1 MSFINKKVYD
11 AKQPFKNP
19 VDWFN
24 SHGEFEKIFEG
35 KANYRI
41 KTPSEAVCDK
51 TGISITYSN
60 GKVNYDDQE
69 ISLFQL
75 LSIVK
80 FNSIYQDAILYV
92 EYELMGSRLPYI
104 CVGTNYYK
112 VKREKDPSLEYERR
126 LIIDWSAEHIR
137 RQINDKEIFKKIPNF
152 DQFVIEPNY
161 IDYREHVNGNY
172 NLFAPMYHSNYSP
185 DENYDT
191 IKSLMSHIFGDQV
204 QQGYKYMQ
212 ALYVYPK
219 NKLPILA
226 LVSEEQNTGK
236 TTFLN
241 FLHMIFGDNYI
252 GITPG
257 TLMGNFNASYGFK
270 NIIGIEEA
278 VFDKGGVYERF
289 KSLSTDKHIMINKK
303 GVSEFTVDFYGK
315 FVLASNKPDK
325 FVRVAK
331 EERRFWIRKIPTISS
346 KIDNFNEKLFN
357 EIPAFLQYLKSMPEL
372 TWDDRMLFAPEEI
385 YTEGLDNLKDS
396 SRGTVEAEI
405 RFVME
410 SYFIENNINNTI
422 FATVSDIKD
431 LVFRFNNN
439 YSLSYISDVL
449 KNDMKLTSKQRRLK
463 DGQNRLNTD
472 RATDASAVFFELNRE
487 YFVKDAFDLTEAL
500 SHIQDA
506 ENPVGESVELPF

>member
-1 MSFINKKVYD
+1 MSFINQKVYD

-19 VDWFN
+19 IDWFN
-24 SHGEFEKIFEG
+24 RHGEFEKIFEG
-35 KANYRI
+35 KANYRV
-41 KTPSEAVCDK
+41 KSSTEAVCDK
-51 TGISITYSN
+51 TGIIITYNN

-69 ISLFQL
+69 ITLFQL
-75 LSIVK
+75 LTIVK
-80 FNSIYQDAILYV
+80 FNSIYQDAILHV
-92 EYELMGSRLPYI
+92 EYDLMGSKLPYI

-112 VKREKDPSLEYERR
+112 VKREKDPSFEYERR

-152 DQFVIEPNY
+152 DQFVIEPDYINY
-161 IDYREHVNGNY
+161 KEHINGNY
-172 NLFAPMYHSNYSP
+172 NLFAPMYHSNYST
-185 DENYDT
+185 NQNFDT
-191 IKSLMSHIFGDQV
+191 IKYFMTHIFGDQV
-204 QQGYKYMQ
+204 EQGYKYMQ

-257 TLMGNFNASYGFK
+257 TLMGNFNSSYGFK

-331 EERRFWIRKIPTISS
+331 EERRFWIRKIPLITN
-346 KIDNFNEKLFN
+346 KIENFNEKLFN
-357 EIPAFLQYLKSMPEL
+357 EIPAFLQHLKSMPEL
-372 TWDDRMLFAPEEI
+372 VWEDRMLFSPEEI

-396 SRGTVEAEI
+396 SRSTVEAEI

-410 SYFIENNINNTI
+410 SIFIEKNYVKPIY
-422 FATVSDIKD
+422 ATVSDIKD
-431 LVFRFNNN
+431 AVFKTNNN

-449 KNDMKLTSKQRRLK
+449 KNDMKLTAKQRRLK
-463 DGQNRLNTD
+463 KGQNRLNIERSD
-472 RATDASAVFFELNRE
+472 DASAVFYELNRE
-487 YFVKDAFDLTEAL
+487 FFVKNTIDLTEAL

-506 ENPVGESVELPF
+506 ETVAGESSDLPF

>member
-1 MSFINKKVYD
+1 MSHLNYKEIDRKKKYM
-11 AKQPFKNP
+11 NP

-24 SHGEFEKIFEG
+24 IHGDFVQIFDG
-35 KANYRI
+35 LKDYRVKSTTEVVST
-41 KTPSEAVCDK
+41 KTDLL
-51 TGISITYSN
+51 ITYAN
-60 GKVNYDDQE
+60 GKVMYDEQD
-69 ISLFQL
+69 ITLFQL
-75 LSIVK
+75 ITIVR
-80 FNSIYQDAILYV
+80 FSDIYKDAIMYV
-92 EYELMGSRLPYI
+92 EDKFLNSGIPYI

-112 VKREKDPSLEYERR
+112 VKREKDPSLSYERR
-126 LIIDWSAEHIR
+126 QLLDWSAEHIR
-137 RQINDKEIFKKIPNF
+137 RTVVDKDIFRRIPTF

-161 IDYREHVNGNY
+161 IDYKEFVNGNY
-172 NLFAPMYHSNYSP
+172 NLFSPMYHSNYSP

-385 YTEGLDNLKDS
+385 YTEGLDKLKDS

-410 SYFIENNINNTI
+410 SYFIENNINNTV

-472 RATDASAVFFELNRE
+472 RATDASAVFLN
-487 YFVKDAFDLTEAL
+487 
-500 SHIQDA
+500 
-506 ENPVGESVELPF
+506 